1 MDATKIGVPKTFK
14 TEYIIQ
20 YQSFSNTDCS
30 QTIQLIGN
38 MGSNIEQI
46 NSIIS
51 YFGLLLYNNEHI
63 TGLQTLTDYN
73 KFPTRKSPKQS
84 NCVAQTSPKCGYN
97 QKFFPY
103 SNHSQHPRITQ
114 MGRPNLYTQ
123 SHLLKCVFVSI
134 KPRGGL
140 NIILVLAI
148 DPEQYKQRTFHYYK
162 NQIKT
167 GNPPTEFT
175 LEL

>member
-30 QTIQLIGN
+30 QTIQLLGN

-134 KPRGGL
+134 KPRGGVKY
-140 NIILVLAI
+140 NSC
-148 DPEQYKQRTFHYYK
+148 
-162 NQIKT
+162 T
-167 GNPPTEFT
+167 GNRPRTIQAKDIPLLQKLDKNWKPTNRIHT
-175 LEL
+175 